1 MRKVADRLVLIGERD
16 PRADSLFTIRT
27 GDGLGL
33 FSVKRG
39 DNEVITLYDM
49 RGRQISSSDPGH
61 DLFHLERRVTKLEED
76 IKWKEV

>member
-33 FSVKRG
+33 ISVKKG
-39 DNEVITLYDM
+39 DDEVVTLYDM
-49 RGRQISSSDPGH
+49 KGRQISSSDPSH
-61 DLFHLERRVTKLEED
+61 DLFRLERRVTKLEED